1 MRTSHLASILL
12 ATLTLVG
19 AGCSRNNNPSTSVP
33 VEAPDFAEA
42 EQAQVE
48 APTPASDGVKPIGPE
63 DQVFFANDSDDLQP
77 MGRQVLDDVA
87 AWVKSNPE
95 RQVVVQGHA
104 DKTGTASHNL
114 DLSARR
120 AQAVGSYLK
129 DLGVPSNQVVI
140 AAAGEEQAG
149 LDPAPANRR
158 VLIFASAIESA
169 SR

>member
-1 MRTSHLASILL
+1 MRTSHLASILF
-12 ATLTLVG
+12 AALTLVG
-19 AGCSRNNNPSTSVP
+19 AGCAKNKSSSATVP
-33 VEAPDFAEA
+33 VEAPEFAEQDKA
-42 EQAQVE
+42 DVE
-48 APTPASDGVKPIGPE
+48 TPNPASDGEKPIGPE

-87 AWVKSNPE
+87 AWVKGNPD
-95 RQVVVQGHA
+95 RQIVVQGHA
-104 DKTGTASHNL
+104 DKTGTAAHNL

-140 AAAGEEQAG
+140 AAVGEDESG
-149 LDPAPANRR
+149 LAPGPANRR
-158 VLIFASAIESA
+158 VLIFASVVESA